1 MELRILGP
9 LEVLDE
15 GRRVPVAGARQRAL
29 LAVLATRPN
38 QVASTERLMEEL
50 WGEDPPERA
59 ANALQAAVSRLRR
72 ALEAGPGN
80 GTRRPRVLTRPP
92 GYVLEVNP
100 RSIDAARFEALAAEG
115 RRALAEGDFGE
126 ASSLLGEALGLWRG
140 PALAEF
146 TYEPFAQPAIARW
159 RSSVWRPPR
168 TTSRPSLPAAA
179 TPKWWGSLR
188 SW

>member
-1 MELRILGP
+1 MIATNSSSTP
-9 LEVLDE
+9 A
-15 GRRVPVAGARQRAL
+15 PA
-29 LAVLATRPN
+29 LATAALSRLALRLL
-38 QVASTERLMEEL
+38 VSRASARSFSWL
-50 WGEDPPERA
+50 RA
-59 ANALQAAVSRLRR
+59 TLRAAVSRLRR

-146 TYEPFAQPAIARW
+146 TYEPFAQPAIARLEELMEATEDHIEAELACG
-159 RSSVWRPPR
+159 PPR
-168 TTSRPSLPAAA
+168 
-179 TPKWWGSLR
+179 R
-188 SW
+188 SGGGA